1 MKGRKEIKEEIAD
14 RETNSIELRKKK
26 KRRKMR
32 KNKELIGKLV
42 FVIVF
47 LLIAFLLV
55 SLNSFS
61 AERDLKKEQKLG
73 KKLSENIEKKYE
85 VVEDLNQNSLITEI
99 GNKLARNS
107 ELKGMNYYFKILNID
122 GPNAFSIP
130 GGYIYVTYDLF
141 DYIQSDDELAGI
153 LAHEIAHVIHNH
165 ALKQTRD
172 NTKFTLLTILAVLLT
187 GEPDVG
193 VLGKLTTITLLN
205 QYSREYEE
213 EADLTAVDLLI
224 KTGYNPVGFLTFLE
238 RLYTREMFKPEV
250 NLGIFQTHPETEN
263 RVNYVKD
270 KLKERG
276 IDIDRRVTTDY
287 LKVDTKYIFEESLCT
302 GTIFIDNI
310 PILNLSFPKSHEIYL
325 KMVETAQNLDKFL
338 SIDLAPYEINV
349 LVEGTATTLSIR
361 NNKIISLDDSE
372 TIYLK
377 KTAEEVLHETKNKIR
392 QVLWEF
398 RLNMPFD
405 IKGNLED

>member
-1 MKGRKEIKEEIAD
+1 
-14 RETNSIELRKKK
+14 
-26 KRRKMR
+26 MR
-32 KNKELIGKLV
+32 KNRRLIGKLV
-42 FVIVF
+42 SVIVF
-47 LLIAFLLV
+47 LLMAFLLV
-55 SLNSFS
+55 SFNSFS
-61 AERDLKKEQKLG
+61 AERDLNKEQKLG

-99 GNKLARNS
+99 GNKLAKVS
-107 ELKGMNYYFKILNID
+107 ELKGMNYHFKILNIE

-153 LAHEIAHVIHNH
+153 LALEIAHVIHNH

-193 VLGKLTTITLLN
+193 ILGKLTTITLLN

-213 EADLTAVDLLI
+213 EADLTAINLLI
-224 KTGYNPVGFLTFLE
+224 KAGYNPVGFLTFLE

-263 RVNYVKD
+263 RINYVKD

-276 IDIDRRVTTDY
+276 IDIDRRATTDY
-287 LKVDTKYIFEESLCT
+287 LKVNIKYIFEESFCNT
-302 GTIFIDNI
+302 AIYIDDI
-310 PILNLSFPKSHEIYL
+310 PILNLSFPIGHELYL
-325 KMVETAQNLDKFL
+325 KMIETAKNLDKFL

>member
-1 MKGRKEIKEEIAD
+1 M
-14 RETNSIELRKKK
+14 
-26 KRRKMR
+26 
-32 KNKELIGKLV
+32 
-42 FVIVF
+42 VF
-47 LLIAFLLV
+47 LLVNFI
-55 SLNSFS
+55 SFS
-61 AERDLKKEQKLG
+61 AERDLDKEQKLG
-73 KKLSENIEKKYE
+73 KKLSEIIEKKHE

-99 GNKLARNS
+99 GNKLAEAS
-107 ELKGMNYYFKILNID
+107 EMREMKFHFRILKED

-187 GEPDVG
+187 REPDVG
-193 VLGKLTTITLLN
+193 VLGKLTTITFLN

-213 EADLTAVDLLI
+213 EADLTAIDLLI

-250 NLGIFQTHPETEN
+250 NLGIFQTHPATEN
-263 RVNYVKD
+263 RINYVKD
-270 KLKERG
+270 KLKERE
-276 IDIDRRVTTDY
+276 IDIDRRATTDY
-287 LKVDTKYIFEESLCT
+287 LNVSSKYILKDSFYT
-302 GTIFIDNI
+302 GVICIDDI
-310 PILNLSFPKSHEIYL
+310 PVLNLTFPKREELYL
-325 KMVETAQNLDKFL
+325 KMIEAAQNLDKFI
-338 SIDLAPYEINV
+338 SIDLVPYEINV
-349 LVEGTATTLSIR
+349 LVEGTTSTLLIR
-361 NNKIISLDDSE
+361 NNEIISLDDSE
-372 TIYLK
+372 TIYLR
-377 KTAEEVLHETKNKIR
+377 KTAEEVLKETKNKIK

-405 IKGNLED
+405 IKENLED

>member
-1 MKGRKEIKEEIAD
+1 
-14 RETNSIELRKKK
+14 
-26 KRRKMR
+26 MR
-32 KNKELIGKLV
+32 KNRKLV
-42 FVIVF
+42 NKLVSVIVF
-47 LLIAFLLV
+47 LLITFLLV
-55 SLNSFS
+55 SFISFS
-61 AERDLKKEQKLG
+61 AERDLNKEQKLG

-85 VVEDLNQNSLITEI
+85 VVEDLEKNLLLREI
-99 GNKLARNS
+99 GNKLAKVS
-107 ELKGMNYYFKILNID
+107 ELKGMNYHFKILNIEE
-122 GPNAFSIP
+122 PNAFSIP

-193 VLGKLTTITLLN
+193 VLGKLTTITFLN

-213 EADLTAVDLLI
+213 EADLTAIDLLT
-224 KTGYNPVGFLTFLE
+224 KTEYNPVGFLTFLE

-263 RVNYVKD
+263 RINYVKD
-270 KLKERG
+270 KLKEKG

-287 LKVDTKYIFEESLCT
+287 LKVDIKYTYEESSCNAA
-302 GTIFIDNI
+302 IYIDNTTI
-310 PILNLSFPKSHEIYL
+310 LTLTFPIGHELYL
-325 KMVETAQNLDKFL
+325 KTTETTKNLDKFL

-349 LVEGTATTLSIR
+349 LTERTTSTLSIR
-361 NNKIISLDDSE
+361 NNKIISLDNSE

-377 KTAEEVLHETKNKIR
+377 KTAEEVLHETKNKIK

-405 IKGNLED
+405 IKGN

>member
-1 MKGRKEIKEEIAD
+1 
-14 RETNSIELRKKK
+14 
-26 KRRKMR
+26 MR
-32 KNKELIGKLV
+32 KNVKLMNKLV
-42 FVIVF
+42 SVIVF
-47 LLIAFLLV
+47 LLIAFLLI
-55 SLNSFS
+55 SFNSFS
-61 AERDLKKEQKLG
+61 AERDLNKEQKLG

-85 VVEDLNQNSLITEI
+85 VVEDLEKNLLLREI
-99 GNKLARNS
+99 GNKLAKVS
-107 ELKGMNYYFKILNID
+107 ELKGMNYHFKILNIE

-172 NTKFTLLTILAVLLT
+172 NTKYTLLTILAVLLT

-193 VLGKLTTITLLN
+193 MLGKLTTITLLN
-205 QYSREYEE
+205 KYSREYEE
-213 EADLTAVDLLI
+213 EADLTATDLLI

-263 RVNYVKD
+263 RINYIRN
-270 KLKERG
+270 KLIEKG

-287 LKVDTKYIFEESLCT
+287 LKVDIKYTYEESSCNAA
-302 GTIFIDNI
+302 IYIDNTTI
-310 PILNLSFPKSHEIYL
+310 LTLTFPIGHELYL
-325 KMVETAQNLDKFL
+325 KTIETAQNLDKFL
-338 SIDLAPYEINV
+338 RIDLAPYEINV
-349 LVEGTATTLSIR
+349 FVEGSKSTLLIR
-361 NNKIISLDDSE
+361 NNKIISLDNSE
-372 TIYLK
+372 TFHLER
-377 KTAEEVLHETKNKIR
+377 TAEEVLHETKNKIR

>member
-1 MKGRKEIKEEIAD
+1 
-14 RETNSIELRKKK
+14 
-26 KRRKMR
+26 MR
-32 KNKELIGKLV
+32 KNRKLINKLIS
-42 FVIVF
+42 VIVF
-47 LLIAFLLV
+47 LLMAFLLV
-55 SLNSFS
+55 NFNSFS
-61 AERDLKKEQKLG
+61 AERDLNKEQKLG
-73 KKLSENIEKKYE
+73 KKLSEDIEKKHE
-85 VVEDLNQNSLITEI
+85 VIEDSQKNSLIRQI
-99 GNKLARNS
+99 GNKLTKVS
-107 ELKGMNYYFKILNID
+107 ELKGMNYHFKILNIE

-130 GGYIYVTYDLF
+130 GGYIYVTYELF

-187 GEPDVG
+187 REPDVG

-213 EADLTAVDLLI
+213 EADLTAINLLV
-224 KTGYNPVGFLTFLE
+224 KAGYNPVGFLTFLE

-250 NLGIFQTHPETEN
+250 NLGIFQTHPETES
-263 RVNYVKD
+263 RINYVKD

-276 IDIDRRVTTDY
+276 IDIDRRATTDY
-287 LKVDTKYIFEESLCT
+287 LKVDIKYTFEESFCNVA
-302 GTIFIDNI
+302 FYIDNTT
-310 PILNLSFPKSHEIYL
+310 ILNLTFPIGHELYL
-325 KMVETAQNLDKFL
+325 KTIEAAKNLDKSL

-349 LVEGTATTLSIR
+349 SVEGTTSTLLIR

-377 KTAEEVLHETKNKIR
+377 KTAEEVLQETKNKIR

-398 RLNMPFD
+398 KLKFPFD
-405 IKGNLED
+405 VKEDLEG

>member
-1 MKGRKEIKEEIAD
+1 
-14 RETNSIELRKKK
+14 
-26 KRRKMR
+26 MR
-32 KNKELIGKLV
+32 KNRKLINKLV
-42 FVIVF
+42 FVVVF

-55 SLNSFS
+55 SFNSFA
-61 AERDLKKEQKLG
+61 AERDLNKEQKLG

-99 GNKLARNS
+99 GNKLVESS
-107 ELKGMNYYFKILNID
+107 EMREMQFHFRILKED

-141 DYIQSDDELAGI
+141 DYVQSDDELAGI

-165 ALKQTRD
+165 ALKQTKD

-187 GEPDVG
+187 REPDVG

-213 EADLTAVDLLI
+213 EADLTAIDLLI

-238 RLYTREMFKPEV
+238 RLYVREMFKPEV

-276 IDIDRRVTTDY
+276 IDTDRRATTDY
-287 LKVDTKYIFEESLCT
+287 LKVSTKYIFEKSLYT
-302 GTIFIDNI
+302 GIIYIDEI
-310 PILNLSFPKSHEIYL
+310 PVLNLTFPENEEIYS
-325 KMVETAQNLDKFL
+325 KIIDATQNLDKYL
-338 SIDLAPYEINV
+338 SIDLAPYEVNV
-349 LVEGTATTLSIR
+349 VAEGTTSTLLIR
-361 NNKIISLDDSE
+361 NNKIISLDNSE
-372 TIYLK
+372 TVNLNK
-377 KTAEEVLHETKNKIR
+377 SSKEVLRESKEQIE
-392 QVLWEF
+392 QALWKF
-398 RLNMPFD
+398 RLRFPFLL
-405 IKGNLED
+405 KEEN

>member
-1 MKGRKEIKEEIAD
+1 
-14 RETNSIELRKKK
+14 
-26 KRRKMR
+26 MR
-32 KNKELIGKLV
+32 KNRKLINKLV
-42 FVIVF
+42 SVIIF
-47 LLIAFLLV
+47 LLMIFLLL
-55 SLNSFS
+55 SFNSFS
-61 AERDLKKEQKLG
+61 AERDLDKEQKLG
-73 KKLSENIEKKYE
+73 KKLSEDIEKKYE
-85 VVEDLNQNSLITEI
+85 VVEDLNQSLLITEI
-99 GNKLARNS
+99 GNKLAEAS
-107 ELKGMNYYFKILNID
+107 EMREMQFHFRILKED

-187 GEPDVG
+187 REPDVG

-213 EADLTAVDLLI
+213 EADLTAIDLLI
-224 KTGYNPVGFLTFLE
+224 EIGYNPVGFLTFLE
-238 RLYTREMFKPEV
+238 RLYTREMFKPEI

-263 RVNYVKD
+263 RINYVKD

-276 IDIDRRVTTDY
+276 IDIDRRATTDY
-287 LKVDTKYIFEESLCT
+287 LKVSSKYILKDSFYT
-302 GTIFIDNI
+302 GVICIDDI
-310 PILNLSFPKSHEIYL
+310 PVLNLTFPKREKIYL
-325 KMVETAQNLDKFL
+325 KMIDASQNLDKFL

-349 LVEGTATTLSIR
+349 LVEGIATTLSIR

-398 RLNMPFD
+398 RLNFPFD
-405 IKGNLED
+405 VKEDLED

>member
-1 MKGRKEIKEEIAD
+1 
-14 RETNSIELRKKK
+14 
-26 KRRKMR
+26 MR
-32 KNKELIGKLV
+32 KNRKLINKLV

-61 AERDLKKEQKLG
+61 AERDLNKEQKLG
-73 KKLSENIEKKYE
+73 KKLSKDIEKKYE
-85 VVEDLNQNSLITEI
+85 VIEDLNQNSLITEI
-99 GNKLARNS
+99 GNKLAKASKLR
-107 ELKGMNYYFKILNID
+107 GMNYHFKILNME

-141 DYIQSDDELAGI
+141 DYIQSDYELAGI

-213 EADLTAVDLLI
+213 EADLTAIDLLI

-263 RVNYVKD
+263 RINYVRN
-270 KLKERG
+270 KLIEKG
-276 IDIDRRVTTDY
+276 IDINRRVTTDY
-287 LKVDTKYIFEESLCT
+287 LKVDIKYIFEESFCT
-302 GTIFIDNI
+302 GTIYIDDI

-325 KMVETAQNLDKFL
+325 KMVEATQNLDKFL
-338 SIDLAPYEINV
+338 SIDLSPYEINI
-349 LVEGTATTLSIR
+349 LVEGTTSTLLIR

-377 KTAEEVLHETKNKIR
+377 KTAEEVLHETKNKIK

>member
-1 MKGRKEIKEEIAD
+1 
-14 RETNSIELRKKK
+14 
-26 KRRKMR
+26 
-32 KNKELIGKLV
+32 
-42 FVIVF
+42 VIVF

-55 SLNSFS
+55 NFNSFS
-61 AERDLKKEQKLG
+61 AERDLVKEQKLG
-73 KKLSENIEKKYE
+73 KKLSKDIEKKYE
-85 VVEDLNQNSLITEI
+85 VVEDLNQNSLITEM
-99 GNKLARNS
+99 GNKLAKVS
-107 ELKGMNYYFKILNID
+107 ELKGMNYHFKILNIE

-187 GEPDVG
+187 REPDVG
-193 VLGKLTTITLLN
+193 ILGKLTTITLLN

-213 EADLTAVDLLI
+213 EADLTALDLLI

-238 RLYTREMFKPEV
+238 RLYTREMFKPEIY
-250 NLGIFQTHPETEN
+250 LGIFQTHPETEN
-263 RVNYVKD
+263 RINYVRN
-270 KLKERG
+270 KLIEKG

-287 LKVDTKYIFEESLCT
+287 LKVDIKYIHEESFCT
-302 GTIFIDNI
+302 GIISIDNI

-325 KMVETAQNLDKFL
+325 KMIEATQNLDKFL

-349 LVEGTATTLSIR
+349 LAEGTTSVLLIR

-372 TIYLK
+372 TAFINK
-377 KTAEEVLHETKNKIR
+377 SSREVLRGTQDKIK
-392 QVLWEF
+392 QALWEF
-398 RLNMPFD
+398 RLKFPFD
-405 IKGNLED
+405 VKEDLED

>member
-1 MKGRKEIKEEIAD
+1 
-14 RETNSIELRKKK
+14 
-26 KRRKMR
+26 MR
-32 KNKELIGKLV
+32 KNRKLTNKIV
-42 FVIVF
+42 FVIFLLLMVF
-47 LLIAFLLV
+47 LLVNFI
-55 SLNSFS
+55 SFS
-61 AERDLKKEQKLG
+61 AERDLDKEQKLG
-73 KKLSENIEKKYE
+73 KKLSEIIEKKHE

-99 GNKLARNS
+99 GNKLAEAS
-107 ELKGMNYYFKILNID
+107 EMREMKFHFRILKED

-187 GEPDVG
+187 REPDVG
-193 VLGKLTTITLLN
+193 VLGKLTTITFLN

-213 EADLTAVDLLI
+213 EADLTAIDLLI

-250 NLGIFQTHPETEN
+250 NLGIFQTHPATEN
-263 RVNYVKD
+263 RINYVKD
-270 KLKERG
+270 KLKERE
-276 IDIDRRVTTDY
+276 IDIDRRATTDY
-287 LKVDTKYIFEESLCT
+287 LNVSSKYILRDSFYT
-302 GTIFIDNI
+302 GVICIDDI
-310 PILNLSFPKSHEIYL
+310 PVLNLTFPKREELCL
-325 KMVETAQNLDKFL
+325 KMIEAAQNLDKFI
-338 SIDLAPYEINV
+338 SIDLVPYEINV
-349 LVEGTATTLSIR
+349 LVEGTTSTLLIR
-361 NNKIISLDDSE
+361 NNEIISLDDSE
-372 TIYLK
+372 TIYLR
-377 KTAEEVLHETKNKIR
+377 KTAEEVLKETKNKIK

-405 IKGNLED
+405 IKENLED

>member
-1 MKGRKEIKEEIAD
+1 VTE
-14 RETNSIELRKKK
+14 
-26 KRRKMR
+26 KMR
-32 KNKELIGKLV
+32 KNRKLTNKIV
-42 FVIVF
+42 FVLF
-47 LLIAFLLV
+47 LLLMAFLLV
-55 SLNSFS
+55 SVISFS
-61 AERDLKKEQKLG
+61 AERDLDKEQKLG
-73 KKLSENIEKKYE
+73 KKLSEIIEKKHE

-99 GNKLARNS
+99 GNKLAEAS
-107 ELKGMNYYFKILNID
+107 EMREMKFHFRILKED

-187 GEPDVG
+187 REPDVG
-193 VLGKLTTITLLN
+193 VLGKLTTITFLN

-213 EADLTAVDLLI
+213 EADLTAIDLLI

-250 NLGIFQTHPETEN
+250 NLGIFQTHPATEN
-263 RVNYVKD
+263 RINYVKD
-270 KLKERG
+270 KLKERE
-276 IDIDRRVTTDY
+276 IDIDRRATTDY
-287 LKVDTKYIFEESLCT
+287 LNVSSKYILKDSFYT
-302 GTIFIDNI
+302 GVICIDDI
-310 PILNLSFPKSHEIYL
+310 PVLNLTFPKREELYL
-325 KMVETAQNLDKFL
+325 KMIEAAQNLDKFI
-338 SIDLAPYEINV
+338 SIDLVPYEINV
-349 LVEGTATTLSIR
+349 LVEGTTSTLLIR
-361 NNKIISLDDSE
+361 NNEIISLDDSE
-372 TIYLK
+372 TIYLR
-377 KTAEEVLHETKNKIR
+377 KTAEEVLKETKNKIK

-405 IKGNLED
+405 IKENLED

>member
-1 MKGRKEIKEEIAD
+1 
-14 RETNSIELRKKK
+14 
-26 KRRKMR
+26 MR
-32 KNKELIGKLV
+32 KNGKLINKLV
-42 FVIVF
+42 SVAVLLSIVF
-47 LLIAFLLV
+47 LLINF
-55 SLNSFS
+55 NSFS
-61 AERDLKKEQKLG
+61 VERDLDKEQKLG

-99 GNKLARNS
+99 GNKLAEAS
-107 ELKGMNYYFKILNID
+107 EMREMQFYFRILKED

-172 NTKFTLLTILAVLLT
+172 NTKFTLLTILGVLLT
-187 GEPDVG
+187 GEPDVAI
-193 VLGKLTTITLLN
+193 LGKLTTVTFLN

-213 EADLTAVDLLI
+213 EADLTAIDILT
-224 KTGYNPVGFLTFLE
+224 KTEYNPVGFLTFLE
-238 RLYTREMFKPEV
+238 RLYTREMFKPEL

-263 RVNYVKD
+263 RINYVKD

-276 IDIDRRVTTDY
+276 IDIDRRATTDY
-287 LKVDTKYIFEESLCT
+287 LKVSSKYILKDSFYT
-302 GTIFIDNI
+302 GVICIDDI
-310 PILNLSFPKSHEIYL
+310 PVLTLTFPKGEGIYL
-325 KMVETAQNLDKFL
+325 KIIETSQNLDRFL
-338 SIDLAPYEINV
+338 SIDLVPYEINV
-349 LVEGTATTLSIR
+349 SVEGSKSTLLIR
-361 NNKIISLDDSE
+361 NSKIISLDDSE
-372 TIYLK
+372 ITYLE
-377 KTAEEVLHETKNKIR
+377 KTAEELLQETKDKIG

-398 RLNMPFD
+398 KLNMPFD

>member
-1 MKGRKEIKEEIAD
+1 
-14 RETNSIELRKKK
+14 
-26 KRRKMR
+26 MR
-32 KNKELIGKLV
+32 KNRKLINKLV
-42 FVIVF
+42 SVIVF

-55 SLNSFS
+55 SFNSFS
-61 AERDLKKEQKLG
+61 AERDLNKEQKLG
-73 KKLSENIEKKYE
+73 KRLSEDIEKKYE
-85 VVEDLNQNSLITEI
+85 VIEDLNQNSLITEI

-107 ELKGMNYYFKILNID
+107 ELKGMNYHFKILNIE

-187 GEPDVG
+187 REPDVG

-213 EADLTAVDLLI
+213 EADLTAIDLLT
-224 KTGYNPVGFLTFLE
+224 KTEYNPVGFLTFLE
-238 RLYTREMFKPEV
+238 RLYTRKMFKPEV

-276 IDIDRRVTTDY
+276 IDIDRRATTDY
-287 LKVDTKYIFEESLCT
+287 LKVDIKYIFEESFCT
-302 GTIFIDNI
+302 GTISIDNI
-310 PILNLSFPKSHEIYL
+310 PILNLTFPIGHELYL
-325 KMVETAQNLDKFL
+325 EMIETAKNLDKFL
-338 SIDLAPYEINV
+338 SIDLAPYEINI
-349 LVEGTATTLSIR
+349 LVEGTTSTLLIR